1 MSRISLVIIVVSRD
15 RLWVFVMKFIK
26 RNKRMKMVVLT
37 SFLYTIFRPMNR
49 SSPSEIIYKFKKTHP
64 ANYLK
69 RDSGTSA
76 FKNTYFVK
84 HLQNIC
90 LLDTWLHQK
99 TAEAVVPTCKKAVPK
114 VFLNLTGKHLHLNLL
129 LIKLH
134 ASVSKFLERDSNKY
148 FCSCEFCE
156 IFKNTFLIE
165 YLQVTWFMTGRP
177 TNW

>member
-1 MSRISLVIIVVSRD
+1 MNVARISLVIIVVSRD

-26 RNKRMKMVVLT
+26 RNKRMKRVVLT

-49 SSPSEIIYKFKKTHP
+49 SSPSEIIYKFQKTHP

-84 HLQNIC
+84 HLQNTC

-134 ASVSKFLERDSNKY
+134 ASGQQVFRKRFQQIFL
-148 FCSCEFCE
+148 
-156 IFKNTFLIE
+156 FLWVLRNI
-165 YLQVTWFMTGRP
+165 
-177 TNW
+177 